1 MHGGAVAPTG
11 EQRASATPAG
21 RARIGVVGGA
31 GQMGLWLRRFWERL
45 GHEVR
50 YSDRDTAL
58 SNEDLVSWAQIT
70 FVAVPL
76 DVTPRVLRELAP
88 CATDDRALVSIASL
102 MGPSA
107 EALTAA
113 PADALCAHPVFGPTV
128 ISTAGLPVIVAPV
141 RGTRWADW
149 LVSTLRAAGLAVHVT
164 TPETHDARMAMVQA
178 LLHSLYVALC
188 QAFAAADVP
197 AADAISWAS
206 PTLRL
211 QLGMAARILGQDP
224 ALYADLVVGNPAAPA
239 ALDLLV
245 HTLQSL
251 ADLARAGDREGFMAS
266 FVAARQTF
274 GPSQERLAAEA
285 EDALARL
292 Q

>member
-1 MHGGAVAPTG
+1 MPDMGVAPG
-11 EQRASATPAG
+11 DPATSGPV
-21 RARIGVVGGA
+21 RIGIVGGA
-31 GQMGLWLRRFWERL
+31 GQMGAWLRHFWERL

-50 YSDRDTAL
+50 YSDRQTAL
-58 SNEDLVSWAQIT
+58 RNDEVVAWARVT

-76 DVTPRVLRELAP
+76 DVTPVVLRDLAP
-88 CATDDRALVSIASL
+88 HATDGRALVSIASL

-107 EALTAA
+107 DALAA
-113 PADALCAHPVFGPTV
+113 VPAEALCAHPVFGPTV

-141 RGTRWADW
+141 RGTRWAEW
-149 LVSTLRAAGLAVHVT
+149 LVASLRAAGLAVHVT
-164 TPETHDARMAMVQA
+164 TPDAHDARMAMVQA

-188 QAFAAADVP
+188 QAFAAADLP
-197 AADAISWAS
+197 AAEAIAWAS

-245 HTLQSL
+245 QALQSL
-251 ADLARAGDREGFMAS
+251 ADLARAGDRAGFMAG
-266 FVAARQTF
+266 FLAARESF
-274 GPSQERLAAEA
+274 GTARERLSAEA

-292 Q
+292 G